1 MKEGNK
7 MKEEGKKE
15 MMENQEEK
23 GKVVEFEHFHRWD
36 KVYTSENG
44 DKYVVTRKGGDED
57 VDFAIAHH
65 SLLQSGWHLCG
76 LYQVYKVEVKENVL
90 RFEYLTKNE
99 EGKRAIL
106 WKEVILKGDQ

>member
-1 MKEGNK
+1 

-23 GKVVEFEHFHRWD
+23 GKVVEFKHFSCWD

-44 DKYVVTRKGGDED
+44 DKYVVSRRRGDED
-57 VDFAIAHH
+57 VDFSISRH
-65 SLLQSGWHLCG
+65 SLLQSDWRLYG

-90 RFEYLTKNE
+90 RFEHLTKDE
-99 EGKRAIL
+99 KGKRVIL